1 MATVSTNDSSVL
13 VTPTQAPV
21 APIAPAVK
29 RRQTT
34 PGMGVQ
40 ALTAGSAACFADL
53 ITFPLDVVKVR
64 QQVQSQIH
72 SKIVD
77 GRVQVRRSGIVRTLC
92 AIARKEG
99 FSALYGGLTPGLQR
113 QMTMSAIRIGFYEK
127 VRNGYM
133 NLFGVQP
140 GLGWSM
146 LGVRVLAGVTT
157 GSLAILVAQPMDVV
171 KIRMQAAGSGINQYN
186 GVFDAYYKIAK
197 TEGISNGLYR
207 GLGPN
212 MVRNGIV
219 NVFETAVYDLV
230 KESLISKELM
240 EDTILCHFS
249 SAFVAGTTATLVAS
263 PVDVIKTRYMNSSK
277 GEYRSVL
284 HCAALTAKKE
294 GPMAF
299 YKGFRAS
306 CMRIVSWNIVLW
318 MSYEQLK
325 RRVNNFYKE

>member
-1 MATVSTNDSSVL
+1 MATVTTNDSSVL
-13 VTPTQAPV
+13 VTSTQAPV

-40 ALTAGSAACFADL
+40 ALTAGSAACFADV

-77 GRVQVRRSGIVRTLC
+77 GRVQVRRSGILRTLS

-99 FSALYGGLTPGLQR
+99 FQALYGGLSPGLQR
-113 QMTMSAIRIGFYEK
+113 QMTMSAIRIGYYEK

-133 NLFGVQP
+133 NLLGVEP

-197 TEGISNGLYR
+197 VLFIISSN
-207 GLGPN
+207 
-212 MVRNGIV
+212 IV
-219 NVFETAVYDLV
+219 NG
-230 KESLISKELM
+230 KQ
-240 EDTILCHFS
+240 
-249 SAFVAGTTATLVAS
+249 
-263 PVDVIKTRYMNSSK
+263 
-277 GEYRSVL
+277 
-284 HCAALTAKKE
+284 
-294 GPMAF
+294 PM
-299 YKGFRAS
+299 
-306 CMRIVSWNIVLW
+306 I
-318 MSYEQLK
+318 
-325 RRVNNFYKE
+325 